1 MLVRNVR
8 PRLEV
13 KHHGKEGRIVAG
25 DLSLYSAPCSP
36 ACYRCRVAGLRM
48 RGIAAASVQ
57 VFALLDATALRSNRS
72 VNHDS
77 FAVGQPESRL
87 CH

>member
-1 MLVRNVR
+1 
-8 PRLEV
+8 
-13 KHHGKEGRIVAG
+13 
-25 DLSLYSAPCSP
+25 
-36 ACYRCRVAGLRM
+36 M